1 MMAEA
6 SAGPAPLQ
14 TPSLRRR
21 FASLLYE
28 VVVLFGVALVS
39 GAVGALFI
47 ALTGHQQDTAARIAA
62 FFIFGAYFTWFW
74 TRRGQTLPMQTWHIR
89 LVTASGTPLS
99 LQRAMA
105 RYVAAYLWFAPG
117 AMVAWAVGWNRGQ
130 ALYAAGANVIVYG
143 LIAWLHAD
151 RQFLHDAL
159 CGTRLVDVRHER
171 GPSSR

>member
-1 MMAEA
+1 MKDPVITGSTA
-6 SAGPAPLQ
+6 LQ

-39 GAVGALFI
+39 GAVGALLLAI
-47 ALTGHQQDTAARIAA
+47 TGRQQDGAGQIAA

-89 LVTASGTPLS
+89 LITASGAPLTS
-99 LQRAMA
+99 RRAMA
-105 RYVAAYLWFAPG
+105 RYLAGYLWFAPG
-117 AMVAWAVGWNRGQ
+117 VMAAWAVGWNREQ
-130 ALYAAGANVIVYG
+130 TLYAAGINVVVYG
-143 LIAWLHAD
+143 LLAWLHPD
-151 RQFLHDAL
+151 RQFIHDAL

-171 GPSSR
+171 GPSTR

>member
-1 MMAEA
+1 MTATLTAGAA
-6 SAGPAPLQ
+6 STT

-47 ALTGHQQDTAARIAA
+47 AVTGHQQDAAARVSA
-62 FFIFGAYFTWFW
+62 FLIFGAYFTWFW

-89 LVTASGTPLS
+89 LVTASGSPLT
-99 LQRAMA
+99 LQRAAA
-105 RYVAAYLWFAPG
+105 RYAAAYLWFAPG
-117 AMVAWAVGWNRGQ
+117 VMAAWAVGWSREQ
-130 ALYAAGANVIVYG
+130 ALYAAGINVVAYG
-143 LIAWLHAD
+143 LLALLRPD

-159 CGTRLVDVRHER
+159 CGTRLIDVQHER
-171 GPSSR
+171 RPSTR

>member
-1 MMAEA
+1 MTDPVI
-6 SAGPAPLQ
+6 AGPTTLH

-39 GAVGALFI
+39 GAVGALLVKI
-47 ALTGHQQDTAARIAA
+47 TGRQQDGAAQIAA

-89 LVTASGTPLS
+89 IVTASGSPHTS
-99 LQRAMA
+99 RRAMA
-105 RYVAAYLWFAPG
+105 RYVAGYLWFAPG
-117 AMVAWAVGWNRGQ
+117 TMAAWAVGWNREQ
-130 ALYAAGANVIVYG
+130 TLYAAGINVLVYG
-143 LIAWLHAD
+143 LLARLHRD
-151 RQFLHDAL
+151 RQFIHDAL

-171 GPSSR
+171 GPSTR